1 MSAMTATGERLLAL
15 QNLFDFYRAMA
26 SWSGERGDCA
36 EIDGVLLYGTAT
48 EFPVT
53 CNGAARIDPSTPD
66 DAVLD
71 VASAWFAERS
81 TGFTLQVEDP
91 DGDDAGLV
99 AAAEARGLVTLSH
112 APAMVCRTRL
122 ADAVAPE
129 GIELQWVTGADA
141 LADDFVSV
149 SDRAYQSLGM
159 TAGVIEDVI
168 VRRDLLCA
176 DGVHSVVAVGDEG
189 PLAAAQL
196 LMSEPIDGVSVAGVY
211 YVGTLEAA
219 RGRGLGELVTRAVT
233 NLGFDLGGGFASLQA
248 TDMGAPIYRRMG
260 YELLTTYRGLVRF

>member
-1 MSAMTATGERLLAL
+1 MTATGERFLA
-15 QNLFDFYRAMA
+15 QRNLFDFYRAMA
-26 SWSGERGDCA
+26 SWSGERGASA
-36 EIDGVLLYGTAT
+36 EVDGVLLYGTAT
-48 EFPVT
+48 DFPVT
-53 CNGAARIDPSTPD
+53 CNGAARVDPSVPD
-66 DAVLD
+66 DTVLD
-71 VASAWFAERS
+71 LASTWFAERG

-112 APAMVCRTRL
+112 APAMVCRARL
-122 ADAVAPE
+122 ADAVAPD
-129 GIELQWVTGADA
+129 GIELQGVSGPGE
-141 LADDFVSV
+141 LADHFVSV

-168 VRRDLLCA
+168 VRRNLLCT
-176 DGVHSVVAVGDEG
+176 DRVHSVVAMSDDG

-196 LMSEPIDGVSVAGVY
+196 VMSDPIDGVAVAGVY

-219 RGRGLGELVTRAVT
+219 RGQGLGELVTRAVT
-233 NLGFDLGGGFASLQA
+233 NRGFDLGAGFASLQA
-248 TDMGAPIYRRMG
+248 TDMGAPVYYRIG

>member
-1 MSAMTATGERLLAL
+1 MTATGERFLA
-15 QNLFDFYRAMA
+15 QRNLFDFYRVMA
-26 SWSGERGDCA
+26 SWSGERGACA

-48 EFPVT
+48 DFPVT
-53 CNGAARIDPSTPD
+53 CNGAARIDPSVADET
-66 DAVLD
+66 VLD
-71 VASAWFAERS
+71 VATAWFAERG

-99 AAAEARGLVTLSH
+99 AAAEARGLVALSH
-112 APAMVCRTRL
+112 APAMVCRARL

-129 GIELQWVTGADA
+129 AIELRWVSGADG

-159 TAGVIEDVI
+159 TARVIDDVI
-168 VRRDLLCA
+168 VRRDLLCT
-176 DGVHSVVAVGDEG
+176 DHVHSVVAVGEDG

-196 LMSEPIDGVSVAGVY
+196 VMSDPIDGVAVAGVY

-219 RGRGLGELVTRAVT
+219 RGRGLGELVT
-233 NLGFDLGGGFASLQA
+233 
-248 TDMGAPIYRRMG
+248 PRRDQQ
-260 YELLTTYRGLVRF
+260 GLRPGCRFCEPSGHRHGRTRLRPDGL